1 MSPSSSINK
10 VAPLPKPAPVK
21 MSTLAALSGV
31 PAATIKHYLREGL
44 LPEATVK
51 TSRNMAFYD
60 PALADRIRQIKTLQ
74 REHFLPLR
82 AIKAVLEGQPRAEED
97 AATAAAI
104 QRALDSMSSS
114 DVRTR
119 TQLVAAGTTEK
130 DLAFFINLGL
140 VAPKL
145 NAEGEE
151 TFEGDDLALLRL
163 LGASR
168 REGITM
174 EMLPRDIIGPY
185 VQAIGQLVRLELE
198 MFRRGVVPRAG
209 TDLVKLT
216 DAATRLS
223 EQLVVLIRRKMLLP
237 TLQELVKTHSSSVDV
252 AGAAAGAVVEE
263 DDTPPSTPE
272 PLRLKPA
279 KAKTSQ
285 TKKTKATQTKAS
297 TSPAKKKSTLK
308 QQPNTRTSR
317 KKTS

>member
-1 MSPSSSINK
+1 MNK
-10 VAPLPKPAPVK
+10 VAALPKPAPVK

-119 TQLVAAGTTEK
+119 GQLVAAGTTEK

-145 NAEGEE
+145 NAHGEE

-209 TDLVKLT
+209 NDLVKLT

-252 AGAAAGAVVEE
+252 AGAAAAGALVEE
-263 DDTPPSTPE
+263 DDAPPSTPE

-279 KAKTSQ
+279 KAKASQAKTSQ
-285 TKKTKATQTKAS
+285 ATAPQAKAQTKAS
-297 TSPAKKKSTLK
+297 QAKKKSTLK